1 MIAGPDSLLVVDDD
15 TMNRDLMLRRLSK
28 RGFDAHLA
36 GNGQEALDWINA
48 NPVDLVL
55 LDVEMPDM
63 NGLDVLKILRQKYTP
78 AQLPIIMVTG
88 KASSDDV
95 VAALAA
101 GANDYVTKPID
112 FPVVLAR
119 IQTQLSRQHAEESLR
134 ESEERYALAARA
146 ANDGLWD
153 WDLVAGKTYF
163 SPRWKAM
170 LGWEEHEISDDPDE
184 WFRRIHPDDV
194 DRVRSDISAH
204 FDEASSHYEDE
215 YRMLHRDGNY
225 LWMLG
230 RGLAIRD
237 RNGKAYRMAGSQT
250 DITRGKVVD
259 VLTGLPNR
267 VLFMDRLSRS
277 FERARRMKDKT
288 LALIFLDLD
297 SFKLINDSLG
307 HLIGDQLLVAIAGR
321 LEATLRSSDTLA
333 RFGRNHTIARLGGD
347 EFTILLEDIS
357 TPLDA
362 TRVAERIAKDLA
374 VPFFVA
380 GQELFPTASMGIA
393 IHNPGYQS
401 PEELLRDADTAMY
414 SAKALGKGR
423 YEIFDANMRANTIA
437 RLQLETELRRAIER
451 REFENYYQVIVSLT
465 TGKVWGF
472 EALVR
477 WRHVNRGIVSP
488 NEFIPVAEETGL
500 IVPLG
505 QWVLETACQQMRLW
519 QTRFSEDPPLFISV
533 NLSARHFLQ
542 SDLLHQCRSVLQ
554 RTQLSHRS
562 LVIEV
567 TESAMMPDP
576 ESAIQLMYQLKSL
589 GVKIALDDFGTGYSS
604 LSYLH
609 RFPLDSLKI
618 DRVFVSRIM
627 EDDEIVRTII
637 TLGRNLGLKVIAEGV
652 ETVEQMAKLQ
662 ELGCEYAQGYYF
674 SVPVNAQEATDLL
687 AAKRHWTPFETP
699 SGAPGALEKPAPFI
713 VASWTPAGDSLRTIV
728 NSEFGPTPSV
738 NPIP

>member
-1 MIAGPDSLLVVDDD
+1 MILGPDSLLIVDDD
-15 TMNRDLMLRRLSK
+15 TLNRDLMLRRLAK
-28 RGFDAHLA
+28 RGFNVNLA
-36 GNGQEALDWINA
+36 GDGQGALKWIDSNK
-48 NPVDLVL
+48 VDLVL

-63 NGLDVLKILRQKYTP
+63 NGLDVLKTLRKTFTP
-78 AQLPIIMVTG
+78 AQLPVIMVTG
-88 KASSDDV
+88 KISSDDV
-95 VAALAA
+95 VSALAA

-119 IQTQLSRQHAEESLR
+119 IQTQLSRKHAEEALR
-134 ESEERYALAARA
+134 ESEERYALAARG

-153 WDLVAGKTYF
+153 WDLISGKIYF
-163 SPRWKAM
+163 APRWKSM

-194 DRVRSDISAH
+194 DRVRADIAAH
-204 FDEASSHYEDE
+204 LEEQTPHYEDE
-215 YRMLHRDGNY
+215 YRVLHRDGNY

-230 RGLAIRD
+230 RGLAV
-237 RNGKAYRMAGSQT
+237 RNGNSKAYRIAGSQT

-277 FERARRMKDKT
+277 FERARRRKEKT

-307 HLIGDQLLVAIAGR
+307 HMIGDQLLVAIASR
-321 LEATLRSSDTLA
+321 LEATVRSSDSVA
-333 RFGRNHTIARLGGD
+333 RLGRNNTIARIGGD

-357 TPLDA
+357 SALDA
-362 TRVAERIAKDLA
+362 TRVAERIANDLA
-374 VPFFVA
+374 VPFVVG
-380 GQELFPTASMGIA
+380 GQELFPTASIGIA
-393 IHNPGYQS
+393 LYNPTYQN
-401 PEELLRDADTAMY
+401 PEEMLRDADTAMY
-414 SAKALGKGR
+414 SAKAVGKGR

-451 REFENYYQVIVSLT
+451 KEFEIFYQVLVSLV
-465 TGKVWGF
+465 TGKIYGF

-477 WRHVNRGIVSP
+477 WNHATRGIITP
-488 NEFIPVAEETGL
+488 GEFIPVAEENGL

-505 QWVLETACQQMRLW
+505 QWVLETACQQMSIW
-519 QTRFSEDPPLFISV
+519 QARFLNDPPLLISV
-533 NLSARHFLQ
+533 NLSARGFLQ
-542 SDLLHQCRSVLQ
+542 SDLVQQCRAVLYE
-554 RTQLSHRS
+554 TKLSHSS
-562 LVIEV
+562 LNLEV
-567 TESAMMPDP
+567 TESAVMPNP
-576 ESAIQLMYQLKSL
+576 ETATQLMHELKEL

-618 DRVFVSRIM
+618 DRSFVSRIM

-652 ETVEQMAKLQ
+652 ETLEQVTKLQ
-662 ELGCEYAQGYYF
+662 DLGCEFGQGYYF

-687 AAKRHWTPFETP
+687 AAEHHW
-699 SGAPGALEKPAPFI
+699 A
-713 VASWTPAGDSLRTIV
+713 TPASMRNADRWSAAGISRRPPITSL
-728 NSEFGPTPSV
+728 
-738 NPIP
+738 

>member
-1 MIAGPDSLLVVDDD
+1 MISGPDSLLIVDDD
-15 TMNRDLMLRRLSK
+15 TLNCDLMLRRLSK
-28 RGFDAHLA
+28 RGFSAYLA
-36 GNGQEALDWINA
+36 SDGKSALEYIYSHK
-48 NPVDLVL
+48 VDLIL

-63 NGLDVLKILRQKYTP
+63 DGLEVLRILRQTYNP

-88 KASSDDV
+88 KASSEDI

-119 IQTQLSRQHAEESLR
+119 IQNQLSRKHAEEALR
-134 ESEERYALAARA
+134 ESEERYALAAQG

-153 WDLVAGKTYF
+153 WDLTTEQMYF
-163 SPRWKAM
+163 SPRWKIM
-170 LGWEEHEISDDPDE
+170 LGWKENEISDNPDE

-194 DRVRSDISAH
+194 DRVRADMAAH
-204 FDEASSHYEDE
+204 LEEATPHYEDE
-215 YRMLHRDGNY
+215 YRMLHKDGNY

-230 RGLAIRD
+230 RGLAV
-237 RNGKAYRMAGSQT
+237 RNSSGKAYRMAGSQT

-277 FERARRMKDKT
+277 FDRIRRKKDKT

-307 HLIGDQLLVAIAGR
+307 HMIGDQLLVAIAGR
-321 LEATLRSSDTLA
+321 LEATLRTSDSVA
-333 RFGRNHTIARLGGD
+333 RFGKNHTIARLGGD
-347 EFTILLEDIS
+347 EFTILLEDI
-357 TPLDA
+357 TGALDA
-362 TRVAERIAKDLA
+362 TRVAERIANDLA
-374 VPFFVA
+374 MPFVVA
-380 GQELFPTASMGIA
+380 GQELFPTASIGIA
-393 IHNPGYQS
+393 LYNNSYQS
-401 PEELLRDADTAMY
+401 PEEMLRDADTAMY

-451 REFENYYQVIVSLT
+451 KEFENYYQVIVSLN
-465 TGKVWGF
+465 TGRILGF

-477 WRHVNRGIVSP
+477 WRHTTRGLIP
-488 NEFIPVAEETGL
+488 PGEFIPVAEETGL

-505 QWVLETACQQMRLW
+505 QWVLDAACRQMRLW
-519 QTRFSEDPPLFISV
+519 QSRFLDDPPLMISV

-542 SDLLHQCRSVLQ
+542 SDLLQQCRAVLYE
-554 RTQLSHRS
+554 TQLIDST

-567 TESAMMPDP
+567 TESAMMDN
-576 ESAIQLMYQLKSL
+576 SDNAIELMNQLKTL
-589 GVKIALDDFGTGYSS
+589 GIKIALDDFGTGYSS

-618 DRVFVSRIM
+618 DRAFVSRIIQ
-627 EDDEIVRTII
+627 DDEIVRTII
-637 TLGRNLGLKVIAEGV
+637 TLGRNLGLKVVAEGV
-652 ETVEQMAKLQ
+652 ETVEQVIKLQ
-662 ELGCEYAQGYYF
+662 ELGCEFAQGYYF
-674 SVPVNAQEATDLL
+674 SVPVNSQEATDLL
-687 AAKRHWTPFETP
+687 TAQYHFTGTEKMPYDRWSVTETAAQR
-699 SGAPGALEKPAPFI
+699 I
-713 VASWTPAGDSLRTIV
+713 IR
-728 NSEFGPTPSV
+728 SEFGNTLG
-738 NPIP
+738 